1 MDLRQ
6 LRHFLAVVD
15 ARSMQQAAEMAHVSQ
30 QGLSKSI
37 RALEK
42 SLGVQLLDRG
52 PFGARPTKFGEHLVQ
67 RARLICGHSR
77 LAEDDMRAMKMGEI
91 GTVSIG
97 VGPYFE
103 SHIMP
108 DVLLSF
114 SRRYP
119 NVSVRLVPGTTD
131 SLVDKVVCGE
141 IDFSVT
147 TPHDRFVFPEEVEPH
162 VLFSERE
169 AAIVRPKHPAARREN
184 ARLQD
189 LTIYP
194 WIISATAS
202 SERERVTAL
211 LKKHGK
217 RWPPRVVL
225 ADSVAMIMSLVARD
239 DYVHISAPSLL
250 VGLANV
256 TPLAAIDVVEL
267 RDRRT
272 GVLTSR
278 RNETM
283 FPASRVAMELV
294 LDTWKQRAK
303 AAQTT
308 R

>member
-6 LRHFLAVVD
+6 LKHFLAVVD

-77 LAEDDMRAMKMGEI
+77 LAEEDMRSLKLGEV

-103 SHIMP
+103 SHVMP
-108 DVLLSF
+108 DVLVNF
-114 SRRYP
+114 SRRCP
-119 NVSVRLVPGTTD
+119 NVSVRLVPGNTD
-131 SLVDKVVCGE
+131 SLVDRVVCGE

-147 TPHDRFVFPEEVEPH
+147 TPHDRYVFPEEAEAH

-184 ARLQD
+184 CRLAD
-189 LTIYP
+189 LTKYP
-194 WIISATAS
+194 WILSATAT
-202 SERERVTAL
+202 SERERVNAL

-225 ADSVAMIMSLVARD
+225 ADSVTMITSLLSRD

-250 VGLANV
+250 LRLAS
-256 TPLAAIDVVEL
+256 TTLTSIDVVEL
-267 RDRRT
+267 RDRRA
-272 GVLTSR
+272 GVLTRR
-278 RNETM
+278 RNDTM

-294 LDTWKQRAK
+294 LATWKQRTAK
-303 AAQTT
+303 AQVA